1 MKHQATVPL
10 RTAALTTAVLLW
22 SLGLSMA
29 ADPGASNLGRTN
41 SLEPTASQKPNAVL
55 PELRKVRR
63 EYRGMSGTVEGYI
76 DFFYRGKKPI
86 LVQITFIRPFG
97 SGAKVWRQ
105 YRVDDVT
112 FFEEDYGPG
121 KPQLISVLR
130 DGFPYEKFR
139 RSTNGTVEPVASDE
153 LAKRQAQFREIESG
167 FVPFVKAVRAAIETN
182 SVEDVMGELR
192 REVRALKSP
201 KAR

>member
-22 SLGLSMA
+22 SLGLSMP
-29 ADPGASNLGRTN
+29 ADTGTPNLGCTN
-41 SLEPTASQKPNAVL
+41 SPEPPASQKPNAVL

-76 DFFYRGKKPI
+76 DTFYRGKKRI
-86 LVQITFIRPFG
+86 LVQTTFTGRGRFHG
-97 SGAKVWRQ
+97 QVWRQ
-105 YRVDDVT
+105 YRVDNVT
-112 FFEEDYGPG
+112 FFEEDHGPG

-153 LAKRQAQFREIESG
+153 LAKEQAEVNELEAG
-167 FVPFVKAVRAAIETN
+167 FVPVLKALRAAIETN

-192 REVRALKSP
+192 REVRPLKSP